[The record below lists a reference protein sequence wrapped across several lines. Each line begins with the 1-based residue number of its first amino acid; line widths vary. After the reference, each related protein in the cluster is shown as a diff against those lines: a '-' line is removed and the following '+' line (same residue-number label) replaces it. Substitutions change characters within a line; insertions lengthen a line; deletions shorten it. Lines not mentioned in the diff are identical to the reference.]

1 MALQT
6 PAHGPMATSSV
17 RASKPGAMVMI
28 MPRAILARGI
38 QVADKARKRR
48 NPFRRIK
55 IGRDFCL
62 PRCRRLQNAVTYV
75 VVSSLFYRLGAL
87 PCGLFNGL
95 SVC

>member
-38 QVADKARKRR
+38 QVADKARKRK
-48 NPFRRIK
+48 NPFR
-55 IGRDFCL
+55 
-62 PRCRRLQNAVTYV
+62 
-75 VVSSLFYRLGAL
+75 
-87 PCGLFNGL
+87 
-95 SVC
+95 